1 MCSSRTGAPAHTSK
15 KTQDWCLENLPYCWS
30 KDVWPPSS
38 PDCNPLDYFVCSVT
52 ERDVN
57 RAPHNTKASL
67 ITSIME
73 LFKVLPREDIRKACS
88 RFRSRLEEVV
98 ANVGDFIR

>member
-1 MCSSRTGAPAHTSK
+1 M
-15 KTQDWCLENLPYCWS
+15 
-30 KDVWPPSS
+30 
-38 PDCNPLDYFVCSVT
+38 T

-57 RAPHNTKASL
+57 RAPDNNKASL

-73 LFKVLPREDIRKACS
+73 VFRVLPREDIRKACS

-98 ANVGDFIR
+98 AAGGDFI